1 MDVKDIKD
9 AHVTHAGLLQH
20 NADGTTELQK
30 ITHAGLIARS
40 PEGTAAKGMN
50 IRGNEDLWVEIQ
62 ANTFRNWVNEH
73 LKDAN
78 MQVSRRAGT
87 TMVAMV
93 VEEVECWW
101 PNGGRTCADVVGSH
115 ALRTR
120 TSRESALV
128 EVNCEIVDTHTCAY
142 AVLTHVGMCC
152 LSGVR
157 ELSSTNCV
165 CRACYL
171 CRHKCMQAIRAQII
185 CVLNCECVWLSYHG
199 ICYG

>member
-78 MQVSRRAGT
+78 MQVRH
-87 TMVAMV
+87 
-93 VEEVECWW
+93 
-101 PNGGRTCADVVGSH
+101 CAHAQMKWRWFGVGSEPH
-115 ALRTR
+115 LCARWRSVPTR
-120 TSRESALV
+120 LEY
-128 EVNCEIVDTHTCAY
+128 AY
-142 AVLTHVGMCC
+142 ACD
-152 LSGVR
+152 
-157 ELSSTNCV
+157 
-165 CRACYL
+165 
-171 CRHKCMQAIRAQII
+171 
-185 CVLNCECVWLSYHG
+185 
-199 ICYG
+199 